1 VIDDD
6 PLPVLTEQELVI
18 VEEIEI
24 KKIEIIEIQE
34 KMHQSAEVTRQALQP
49 LSLPTFLPQT

>member
-1 VIDDD
+1 VIDED
-6 PLPVLTEQELVI
+6 PIPVLTKEELVI

-34 KMHQSAEVTRQALQP
+34 KIHQSAEVTRQALQP